1 LSYLFSL
8 NIFNTMQFNYNSR
21 FSARVSV
28 KKKIIHFILYV
39 LAFLLALFL
48 LSKFNFPA
56 PKQEIKK
63 NITNEII
70 KLK

>member
-1 LSYLFSL
+1 
-8 NIFNTMQFNYNSR
+8 MQFNYNKS
-21 FSARVSV
+21 FSKKPSI
-28 KKKIIHFILYV
+28 KKKIIKFIF
-39 LAFLLALFL
+39 FLLASLLVLFL
-48 LSKFNFPA
+48 LSKLNFPA

>member
-1 LSYLFSL
+1 
-8 NIFNTMQFNYNSR
+8 MQFNYHNS
-21 FSARVSV
+21 FTSRVSI
-28 KKKIIHFILYV
+28 KKKIFNFFLYV
-39 LAFLLALFL
+39 FAFLLVLFL

>member
-1 LSYLFSL
+1 
-8 NIFNTMQFNYNSR
+8 MQFNYNNR
-21 FSARVSV
+21 FAPKKSLT
-28 KKKIIHFILYV
+28 KKIINFFLCALALLFI
-39 LAFLLALFL
+39 LFL
-48 LSKFNFPA
+48 LSKISFPA

>member
-1 LSYLFSL
+1 
-8 NIFNTMQFNYNSR
+8 MQFNYNNR
-21 FSARVSV
+21 FTAKTSI
-28 KKKIIHFILYV
+28 KKKLLNF
-39 LAFLLALFL
+39 FLLAIVFLFILFL
-48 LSKFNFPA
+48 LSKLNFPS

>member
-1 LSYLFSL
+1 
-8 NIFNTMQFNYNSR
+8 MQFNYNKRLSSKR
-21 FSARVSV
+21 SGKRNIISFFIYSA
-28 KKKIIHFILYV
+28 
-39 LAFLLALFL
+39 AFLLVLFL

>member
-1 LSYLFSL
+1 
-8 NIFNTMQFNYNSR
+8 MQFNYNNRLSTKP
-21 FSARVSV
+21 SI
-28 KKKIIHFILYV
+28 KKKLINLFLGVAV
-39 LAFLLALFL
+39 LLIFLIL

>member
-1 LSYLFSL
+1 
-8 NIFNTMQFNYNSR
+8 MQFNYNSR
-21 FSARVSV
+21 FSSKVST
-28 KKKIIHFILYV
+28 KKKIINFFLYV
-39 LAFLLALFL
+39 SAFLLVLFL

-63 NITNEII
+63 IITNEII

>member
-1 LSYLFSL
+1 
-8 NIFNTMQFNYNSR
+8 MQFNNNNR
-21 FSARVSV
+21 FSSRVST
-28 KKKIIHFILYV
+28 KKKIRNFFLYV
-39 LAFLLALFL
+39 FAFLLVLFL

>member
-1 LSYLFSL
+1 
-8 NIFNTMQFNYNSR
+8 MQFNNNSR
-21 FSARVSV
+21 FSSRVST
-28 KKKIIHFILYV
+28 KKKIRNFFLYV
-39 LAFLLALFL
+39 FAFLLVLFL

>member
-1 LSYLFSL
+1 
-8 NIFNTMQFNYNSR
+8 MQFNYNNRINVRSTI
-21 FSARVSV
+21 
-28 KKKIIHFILYV
+28 KKKVISF
-39 LAFLLALFL
+39 FLLVIALLLILFL

>member
-1 LSYLFSL
+1 
-8 NIFNTMQFNYNSR
+8 MQFNYNSR
-21 FSARVSV
+21 ISAKVSN
-28 KKKIIHFILYV
+28 KKKIMNFFLYV
-39 LAFLLALFL
+39 LAFLLVLFL

>member
-1 LSYLFSL
+1 
-8 NIFNTMQFNYNSR
+8 MQINYNNR
-21 FSARVSV
+21 FSEKTSIKR
-28 KKKIIHFILYV
+28 KIINFLIFIIIT
-39 LAFLLALFL
+39 LLGLFI
-48 LSKFNFPA
+48 LSKFNFPS

>member
-1 LSYLFSL
+1 
-8 NIFNTMQFNYNSR
+8 MQLNYNSR
-21 FSARVSV
+21 FSSRVST
-28 KKKIIHFILYV
+28 KKKILNFFLFV
-39 LAFLLALFL
+39 LAFLLVLFL

>member
-1 LSYLFSL
+1 
-8 NIFNTMQFNYNSR
+8 MQFNYNSR
-21 FSARVSV
+21 FRSRTSI
-28 KKKIIHFILYV
+28 KKKIIIFLLYV
-39 LAFLLALFL
+39 LALLLALFL

-56 PKQEIKK
+56 PKEEIKK

>member
-1 LSYLFSL
+1 MVNF
-8 NIFNTMQFNYNSR
+8 F
-21 FSARVSV
+21 
-28 KKKIIHFILYV
+28 LYS
-39 LAFLLALFL
+39 LAFFLVLFV

>member
-1 LSYLFSL
+1 
-8 NIFNTMQFNYNSR
+8 MQFNYNSR
-21 FSARVSV
+21 FTSRVST
-28 KKKIIHFILYV
+28 KKKIINFFLYV
-39 LAFLLALFL
+39 LAFLLVLFL

>member
-1 LSYLFSL
+1 
-8 NIFNTMQFNYNSR
+8 MQFNYNSR
-21 FSARVSV
+21 FSSRVTT
-28 KKKIIHFILYV
+28 KKKIFNYFLYV
-39 LAFLLALFL
+39 LAFLLVLFL
-48 LSKFNFPA
+48 LSKVNFPA

>member
-1 LSYLFSL
+1 
-8 NIFNTMQFNYNSR
+8 MQFNYNSR
-21 FSARVSV
+21 FSSKVST
-28 KKKIIHFILYV
+28 KKKITHFFLYV
-39 LAFLLALFL
+39 AAFLLVLFL

-56 PKQEIKK
+56 PKEEIKK